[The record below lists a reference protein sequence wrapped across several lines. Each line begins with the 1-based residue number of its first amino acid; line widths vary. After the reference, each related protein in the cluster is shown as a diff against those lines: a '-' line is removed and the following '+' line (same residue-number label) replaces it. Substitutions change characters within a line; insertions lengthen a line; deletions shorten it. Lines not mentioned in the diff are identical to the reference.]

1 MALPPPASGS
11 TVLVTG
17 ASSGIGAELARELA
31 RRGYDLVL
39 AARREQRLADLAAE
53 LSAAHG
59 VRALVEPADLADAGD
74 RARLLDRLAG
84 RDVVGVCN
92 NAGFG
97 HIGPFLQADAARQ
110 VAMVRL
116 NVEAVVEL
124 TRALAAPMVAQG
136 AGAILNVASI
146 AARQPLPMMAT
157 YAATKSFVLS
167 FSEAV
172 HGELAGTGV
181 SVTCVC
187 PGPTHSEF
195 GEKAGLGGMESRTPE
210 AVFMEAAEVAREAIS
225 GMVAGRRT
233 VTPGLKNKALATGGR
248 LVPRALL
255 LPAARRFGRAL

>member
-1 MALPPPASGS
+1 MALPPPASGG

-39 AARREQRLADLAAE
+39 SARREQRLDELAAE
-53 LSAAHG
+53 LGAAHG
-59 VRALVEPADLADAGD
+59 VRAGVEPADLADAGD
-74 RARLLDRLAG
+74 RARLLERLG
-84 RDVVGVCN
+84 EHDVVGVCN

-97 HIGPFLQADAARQ
+97 HIGPFLEAGAAQ
-110 VAMVRL
+110 QLEMVRL

-136 AGAILNVASI
+136 TGAILNVASI
-146 AARQPLPMMAT
+146 AAHQPLPMMAT
-157 YAATKSFVLS
+157 YAATKAFVLS

-195 GEKAGLGGMESRTPE
+195 GARAGLRETEAATPE
-210 AVFMEAAEVAREAIS
+210 AVFMEAAEVAREAIA

-233 VTPGLKNKALATGGR
+233 VTPGLKNKALAAGGR

-255 LPAARRFGRAL
+255 LPAVRRFGRAL